1 MKLTAAVTVLSL
13 LGRLVLMVQAFP
25 PEVKENP
32 TPTIQW
38 QDGFVPVFD
47 AAAYPRVAE
56 LADGTLLAG
65 FDHIFEGDR
74 AIGFVRSTDG
84 GKTWN
89 GYSQATRHPRQEDL
103 ANAFPLQLSDGTVLV
118 AFRHHTVDRA
128 IYRLEVCAS
137 SDQGKSWKFR
147 GTIATGS
154 VGLWEPF
161 LLELPDKTL
170 QAYYAS
176 EEGIKP
182 DQRIE
187 MRSSGDGGKTWG
199 RPITVARKRGSRD
212 GMPGVVRR
220 RDGTLFAVFEA
231 SDLAPYR
238 FVIRAVRS
246 KDGGKNWSPARELVY
261 KPANPVRAR
270 WAAGAPTVVQFRKG
284 WLLVSFQTDEDVAY
298 KRGDPRRDPSAPS
311 YNYLHFA
318 TFKCVSSS
326 DGGRTWQAHVR
337 LAGTVNEP
345 SLWNALYVPRSGNVL
360 ALAGFKGKI
369 WSRAGVVKQE

>member
-1 MKLTAAVTVLSL
+1 M
-13 LGRLVLMVQAFP
+13 
-25 PEVKENP
+25 
-32 TPTIQW
+32 
-38 QDGFVPVFD
+38 
-47 AAAYPRVAE
+47 
-56 LADGTLLAG
+56 AG
-65 FDHIFEGDR
+65 FDHLFRGDR

-84 GKTWN
+84 GKTWE
-89 GYSQATRHPRQEDL
+89 GYSQATKHPKQEDL

-118 AFRHHTVDRA
+118 AFRHHTVDKA

-137 SDQGKSWKFR
+137 HDQGKSWKFR

-182 DQRIE
+182 DQRLE
-187 MRSSGDGGKTWG
+187 MRSSADGGKIWG

-220 RDGTLFAVFEA
+220 ADGTLFAVFEA
-231 SDLAPYR
+231 SDLVPYR

-246 KDGGKNWSPARELVY
+246 KDGGKNWSSERQLVY
-261 KPANPVRAR
+261 KPANPVRTR
-270 WAAGAPTVVQFRKG
+270 WAAGAPTVVQLADGR
-284 WLLVSFQTDEDVAY
+284 LLVSFQTDEDVAY
-298 KRGDPRRDPSAPS
+298 SRGNPKRDPSASS
-311 YNYLHFA
+311 YDYLRFA
-318 TFKCVSSS
+318 TFKCVSSY
-326 DGGRTWQAHVR
+326 DGGRTWRERVT
-337 LAGTVNEP
+337 LAGTVKEP
-345 SLWNALYVPRSGNVL
+345 SLWNALYVPSSGNVL

-369 WSRAGVVKQE
+369 WSRVGVVKQR